1 MSRANGQI
9 SIDSMADA
17 IMRELEE
24 YANVTTENVKE
35 GTKKVAKKAVE
46 ELKENSPKK
55 TGDYAK
61 SWKSKITS
69 ETNHS
74 IKSTIYAGDGQ
85 YRLTHLLEKGYAKRG
100 GGRVEGT
107 PHIAPVEKMCR
118 DQLMEEMKKL

>member
-9 SIDSMADA
+9 SIDSMADE

-24 YANVTTENVKE
+24 YASVTTENVKK
-35 GTKKVAKKAVE
+35 GTKKIAKKAVL
-46 ELKENSPKK
+46 ELQANSPKN

-61 SWKSKITS
+61 SWKSKITN
-69 ETNHS
+69 ETSHS
-74 IKSTIYAGDGQ
+74 ITSTIYAGDGQ
-85 YRLTHLLEKGYAKRG
+85 YRLTHLLEKGHAKRG

-118 DQLMEEMKKL
+118 DQLMEEIKKL